1 MYLDTGTGSHRR
13 LINVTELAN
22 DLGDAFCNTLLGFY
36 VFTGEDANSA
46 FRGKGKVIPLRKLLK
61 TPKHQDTFKK
71 LGEQWDISDEL
82 VNGLEEFACLMY
94 SFPRTKNI
102 NDVRSTML
110 KKMVGKKTDEIQKCT
125 NIDLSKIP
133 PCKMSFI
140 PHCRK
145 VNYRVAQFKCAY
157 LNYPQTPHAKGH
169 GWIPTNENEQV
180 LEPVWSE
187 GPILP
192 DKLIDL
198 ITEDVINTDSCEEDE
213 DSDESE
219 MDCTSDEY
227 DSD

>member
-1 MYLDTGTGSHRR
+1 M
-13 LINVTELAN
+13 
-22 DLGDAFCNTLLGFY
+22 LGFY

-46 FRGKGKVIPLRKLLK
+46 LRGKGKVIPLKK
-61 TPKHQDTFKK
+61 SWKH
-71 LGEQWDISDEL
+71 
-82 VNGLEEFACLMY
+82 
-94 SFPRTKNI
+94 
-102 NDVRSTML
+102 
-110 KKMVGKKTDEIQKCT
+110 
-125 NIDLSKIP
+125 
-133 PCKMSFI
+133 
-140 PHCRK
+140 
-145 VNYRVAQFKCAY
+145 YRVAQFKCAH
-157 LNYPQTPHAKGH
+157 LNYPQTPHAKDH

-198 ITEDVINTDSCEEDE
+198 ITEDVIDSESCDEDE